1 MDAVAGV
8 GMIAGIIV
16 LIAFV
21 VMLRWPESYPSPPKT
36 TKSKTSDVST
46 NVFMSQNYVDDSPPI
61 QHYSYTENSSEIG
74 IYRGNNQGCT
84 NRIASSNIKVYGD
97 DIFVNRDQH
106 IKNLTNFRFQHTY
119 HLAVISGPPGFGKS
133 RLAIQWGIKVAE
145 NGTDVRYEDLSH
157 LANKRSLM
165 PKHTKKESS
174 SLTSS
179 DHINSVQLVQNVFPG
194 SSTYRQTLRSIRIN
208 IIEVLLKWSKD
219 IKCPTVLILD
229 NTEDIVFNE
238 KSKEDLLKNVQA
250 MVMNAHPNLHVVVT
264 SQLQLSTTYINT
276 REYIYSLSL
285 NSSIELINK
294 ITTINE
300 GDAAELATLV
310 GGCPLALKIVAS
322 LLRLHDTEI
331 ETLKQ
336 ELQAHPMKAL
346 ASDDH
351 KERLQ
356 FVFGI
361 SFNYLEQF
369 DLHDCAYYVSLFP
382 GSFSESVGNAILP
395 HISNQNHSCHRTL
408 VRYSLLERYW
418 AHTQPRFEM
427 HRLLREYAR
436 ERGHNESFE
445 IQRHFNEKFCNH
457 FTTILRDHA
466 LFIKEGNHV
475 LSVWEE
481 HQFNHSLENLNMQF
495 LLQILVS
502 KNEHSLQEL
511 QVLAFAACQEDISF
525 TQIERHYH
533 EYINKISEVCSVL
546 VQQACEELY
555 KDVTL
560 HTLRNTCKSSTFVDH
575 ARSLFI
581 PCGGMFDCNTLQTLH
596 KNRRIWIHLT
606 GEGQIYLR
614 HLEVSYCKPV
624 PFLNFHFPWPVLFL
638 IASAELAIIPT
649 VLKNP
654 PIIVKVVFMF
664 ASTLSILDI
673 GCSCYDILWRYPD
686 QDDVTESC
694 IAYIAEI
701 MIYLTCFV
709 IFVPRIFVP
718 YCRMYREDNLITQS
732 HIFYSLFIVLLYVA
746 LHYAITSFP
755 NILSYM

>member
-1 MDAVAGV
+1 MAAVAGV
-8 GMIAGIIV
+8 GMIAGI

-21 VMLRWPESYPSPPKT
+21 VMLRQPESYPSPPKT
-36 TKSKTSDVST
+36 TKSKTSDVL
-46 NVFMSQNYVDDSPPI
+46 
-61 QHYSYTENSSEIG
+61 QHYSYTKNSNEIG
-74 IYRGNNQGCT
+74 MYRGNYQGCT

-165 PKHTKKESS
+165 LKHTKKESS

-179 DHINSVQLVQNVFPG
+179 DHINSVQLVQNISPG
-194 SSTYRQTLRSIRIN
+194 SSNYRSIRIN

-229 NTEDIVFNE
+229 NTEHIVFN
-238 KSKEDLLKNVQA
+238 KTEDILKNVQA
-250 MVMNAHPNLHVVVT
+250 MVMNAHSNLHVVVT
-264 SQLQLSTTYINT
+264 SQYQLSTTYINT
-276 REYIYSLSL
+276 REYIYNLSL

-294 ITTINE
+294 ISLLTTINE

-310 GGCPLALKIVAS
+310 GGCPLALKVVAS

-336 ELQAHPMKAL
+336 ELQARPMKAL
-346 ASDDH
+346 DSDDH

-369 DLHDCAYYVSLFP
+369 DLHDCAFYVSLFP
-382 GSFSESVGNAILP
+382 GSFSESAGNAILP
-395 HISNQNHSCHRTL
+395 HISNQDHSCHRTL

-436 ERGHNESFE
+436 ERGHKESFE

-481 HQFNHSLENLNMQF
+481 HQFNHSLENLNMRF

-511 QVLAFAACQEDISF
+511 EVLAFAACREDISF

-555 KDVTL
+555 KDVIL
-560 HTLRNTCKSSTFVDH
+560 HTLRNTCKSFTFADH
-575 ARSLFI
+575 VQSLFI

-614 HLEVSYCKPV
+614 HLEISYCKPV

-649 VLKNP
+649 VLKHP
-654 PIIVKVVFMF
+654 PTIVKVVFMF

-673 GCSCYDILWRYPD
+673 GCSCYDIWWRYPD

-694 IAYIAEI
+694 IAYITEI